1 MAMKGQSTMPKR
13 ILVTGA
19 SGFVGSYLLPV
30 LRSRYGDASFTL
42 LGATTQGEILGVDLL
57 DAEGLRTIVR
67 EAAPDVV
74 IHLAG
79 QSSVA
84 LGIQADDQTWSVNC
98 TGALHLASAIA
109 NHTPHATLLF
119 VSSAEVYGGAF
130 LAGPASESSTL
141 LPLNA
146 YARSKALAERIFA
159 DRMPHSVK
167 LIVARP
173 FNHTGPGQRDCFVLP
188 SFAAQ
193 IADIETGRQAPCM
206 KVGNLDVRR
215 DVLDVRD
222 VADAYLALLE
232 AAPTLPSRF
241 TVNIS
246 SGTTRPIRTLLET
259 LRSLSTVPF
268 EIEIDKSRL
277 RPFDMPVTCGQA
289 GLLKAATGWT
299 PRRPIEET
307 LADLLTAARAQAKP
321 DPASQSS

>member
-1 MAMKGQSTMPKR
+1 MPKR

-19 SGFVGSYLLPV
+19 SGFVGGYLLPV
-30 LRSRYGDASFTL
+30 LRERYDGASFTL
-42 LGATTQGEILGVDLL
+42 LGAVSQGEILGVDLL
-57 DAEGLRTIVR
+57 DAAALRAVVR
-67 EAAPDVV
+67 ECAPDLV

-84 LGIQADDQTWSVNC
+84 LGIQADDQTWAVNC

-109 NHTPHATLLF
+109 NHAPYATLLF

-130 LAGPASESSTL
+130 LGGPVAESSTL

-146 YARSKALAERIFA
+146 YARSKALAERIFE

-193 IADIETGRQAPCM
+193 VAEIEIGRQAPCM

-222 VADAYLALLE
+222 VADAYMALLE
-232 AAPTLPSRF
+232 TSPTLPSRF

-246 SGTTRPIRTLLET
+246 SGTTRPIRALLEI
-259 LRSLSTVPF
+259 LRGLSTVPF

-299 PRRPIEET
+299 PCRPIEET
-307 LADLLTAARAQAKP
+307 LADLLTSARALARRH
-321 DPASQSS
+321 AS